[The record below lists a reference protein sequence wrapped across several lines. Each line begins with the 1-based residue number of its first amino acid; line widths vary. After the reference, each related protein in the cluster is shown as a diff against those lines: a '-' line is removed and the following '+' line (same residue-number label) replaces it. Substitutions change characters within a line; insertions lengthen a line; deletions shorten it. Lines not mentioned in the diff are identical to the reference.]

1 MWLEEI
7 TEAERQAYARGNGAI
22 VGKTAGIGTTLGVA
36 AVGGHTAGGL
46 VGKAAGKI
54 FTAVNKVWPLYAEST
69 NLAYKC
75 SRDRAWRIVADY
87 AQKQPIAIERHLD
100 VAGFSARF
108 MYQKKWHQD
117 PVLVVLEV
125 YEQNGYTVVGVK
137 VVDSKAVTTSV
148 PTVAKDIS
156 SDIANDIDML
166 IDPED

>member
-1 MWLEEI
+1 
-7 TEAERQAYARGNGAI
+7 
-22 VGKTAGIGTTLGVA
+22 
-36 AVGGHTAGGL
+36 
-46 VGKAAGKI
+46 
-54 FTAVNKVWPLYAEST
+54 
-69 NLAYKC
+69 
-75 SRDRAWRIVADY
+75 
-87 AQKQPIAIERHLD
+87 
-100 VAGFSARF
+100 